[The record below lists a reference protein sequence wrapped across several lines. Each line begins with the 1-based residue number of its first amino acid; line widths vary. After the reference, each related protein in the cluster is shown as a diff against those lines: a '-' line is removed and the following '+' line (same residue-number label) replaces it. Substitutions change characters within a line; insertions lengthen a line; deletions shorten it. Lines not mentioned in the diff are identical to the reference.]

1 MLYVSLIAVYWGLK
15 WAGIIWNSVFG
26 ADVPVTVLQ
35 YLASATEEE

>member
-1 MLYVSLIAVYWGLK
+1 MLYVSLIALHWGLK

-35 YLASATEEE
+35 CLASATEEE